1 MKPQLDPV
9 DIPCSVLGNQHF
21 ARDLILKL
29 FNPIPGASEASSGQ
43 THHVHTINDVADNDL
58 RNTDDCEQPLKQP
71 GHAQRDSTGD
81 LGSSRDLD
89 QRWGTEI
96 IQHIDADMEPA
107 RRKIRDKSS
116 GKPTRDTQFMPDLLM
131 TGTAPIGAKQVLLT
145 PCIWFFCGSLWC
157 KRIVKKVT
165 QDLEWPKLLGIGECR
180 FQVGGA
186 VLAAYEDKAT
196 ETKDSG
202 LKLNLE
208 HGIRLSDQFTAYLH
222 IQDPTTL
229 PISTTIGLPCCAT
242 ITQNDKILTQKLSR
256 VAGIAK
262 VVVTSFGVSIKFLGL
277 TTCHNLVDAC
287 IDSLRE
293 GLLGIPLESH
303 HDPQPPSEGIC
314 ETTDPDSD
322 ADSDYY
328 SDDASDNFTNEEA
341 VYENLHTV
349 EDSGS
354 FSDLDWINVSE
365 SAGGTFIGLTFGSLK
380 GQIPYRRP
388 LTPGYIEPPG
398 TDLAVFAL
406 PLEMLSDVYN
416 TYRDQSGKL
425 INVESHLMDDE
436 LGTDEVFL
444 INDLGAVSS
453 AYPLA
458 GTMQFYIRGKG
469 LETIRLKCT
478 QPLEALLKVFITFK
492 KLHFSYYQLAKDGTA
507 AYFGT

>member
-1 MKPQLDPV
+1 MSLTMTFATPTTANSPVSSPATPRGTLLETSDPRV
-9 DIPCSVLGNQHF
+9 H
-21 ARDLILKL
+21 LISRMRRL
-29 FNPIPGASEASSGQ
+29 FRADPEVRPPG
-43 THHVHTINDVADNDL
+43 
-58 RNTDDCEQPLKQP
+58 
-71 GHAQRDSTGD
+71 
-81 LGSSRDLD
+81 DLD
-89 QRWGTEI
+89 QLWRTEI
-96 IQHIDADMEPA
+96 SQHIDADMEPA

-116 GKPTRDTQFMPDLLM
+116 GKSTRDTQFMPDLLM
-131 TGTAPIGAKQVLLT
+131 TGTAPIGAKQVMLT

-165 QDLEWPKLLGIGECR
+165 QDLEWPKLFGIRECR

-262 VVVTSFGVSIKFLGL
+262 VVVTSFGISIKFLGL

-293 GLLGIPLESH
+293 ELLGIPPESH
-303 HDPQPPSEGIC
+303 HDPLTSDGIHTY
-314 ETTDPDSD
+314 EATDTDSD

-328 SDDASDNFTNEEA
+328 SDGASDKFTTEEA
-341 VYENLHTV
+341 AYETLHTI
-349 EDSGS
+349 ENFGS

-365 SAGGTFIGLTFGSLK
+365 SAGGTFIGLTFGSEK
-380 GQIPYRRP
+380 GQIPYWRP
-388 LTPGYIEPPG
+388 STPGFIEPPG

-406 PLEMLSDVYN
+406 PLELLSDVYN

-436 LGTDEVFL
+436 LGTDEVFI

-458 GTMQFYIRGKG
+458 GTMHFYIRGKS
-469 LETIRLKCT
+469 LETVRLKCT
-478 QPLEALLKVFITFK
+478 QPLVDIVACRVRML
-492 KLHFSYYQLAKDGTA
+492 D
-507 AYFGT
+507 